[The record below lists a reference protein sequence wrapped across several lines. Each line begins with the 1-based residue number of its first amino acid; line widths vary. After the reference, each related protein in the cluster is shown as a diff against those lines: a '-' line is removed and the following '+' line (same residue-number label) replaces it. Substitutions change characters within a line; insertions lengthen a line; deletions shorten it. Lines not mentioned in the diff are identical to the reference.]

1 MHMKNAP
8 VAFGNA
14 FVIGIYGMEL
24 EDYSG
29 AKVCQYTMEMP
40 AFVTTQTLSLP
51 SFDRDVSIQV
61 IVTADGQ
68 QSDLGSFEPG
78 SVVKI
83 GRKISGL
90 TD

>member
-1 MHMKNAP
+1 
-8 VAFGNA
+8 
-14 FVIGIYGMEL
+14 MEM

-78 SVVKI
+78 SVVRLGERSQVYRLMLLPKMVLKLI
-83 GRKISGL
+83 YRQ
-90 TD
+90 